1 MTDHQGGGSTRT
13 VLIALGANGLIAVA
27 KGVGGVL
34 AGSSA
39 LLSEAAH
46 SVADTMN
53 ELFLFVAL
61 RRADRPP
68 DEAHPFGYG
77 KARFF
82 WSLLAAFGIFVAGG
96 MFSFE
101 GYRTLT
107 EPGKGDSPFVIA
119 YVVLAL
125 AFAAEGVSFLQAVH
139 QLRGAARAARR
150 GMLSYITDSDDPTV
164 KTVATRILRHWP
176 AW

>member
-1 MTDHQGGGSTRT
+1 MAAVSDQQGGGSTKT
-13 VLIALGANGLIAVA
+13 ALVALAANALIAVA
-27 KGVGGVL
+27 KGVGGVV

-61 RRADRPP
+61 RCADRPA

-82 WSLLAAFGIFVAGG
+82 WSLLTAFGSSSQAGC
-96 MFSFE
+96 
-101 GYRTLT
+101 
-107 EPGKGDSPFVIA
+107 SPSSRVT
-119 YVVLAL
+119 
-125 AFAAEGVSFLQAVH
+125 G
-139 QLRGAARAARR
+139 R
-150 GMLSYITDSDDPTV
+150 
-164 KTVATRILRHWP
+164 
-176 AW
+176 